1 MTKSTRNILIAI
13 GVVALGIGGYFGY
26 RYYQKTTK
34 AAKAKKALKELES
47 TKVPVYSE
55 SKVAV
60 KSVWKPKKPT
70 ISVTSSFSS
79 AEGSY
84 FSENK
89 AKYNSFAKD
98 PLIVGLEFYN
108 MYKK

>member
-1 MTKSTRNILIAI
+1 MNKTTRTILI
-13 GVVALGIGGYFGY
+13 ALGIGVLATGMYFGY
-26 RYYQKTTK
+26 RYYQKSTK
-34 AAKAKKALKELES
+34 AAKAKKALKELETS
-47 TKVPVYSE
+47 KVPVYTE

-84 FSENK
+84 FAENK
-89 AKYNSFAKD
+89 TKYKSFAQD

>member
-1 MTKSTRNILIAI
+1 MTKTTRNILIVI
-13 GVVALGIGGYFGY
+13 GVVAAGIGGYFGY
-26 RYYQKTTK
+26 KYYQKSRRK
-34 AAKAKKALKELES
+34 ANAEKSLKELES
-47 TKVPVYSE
+47 KKVPVYSE
-55 SKVAV
+55 AKVAV
-60 KSVWKPKKPT
+60 KSLWKPKKPT

-84 FSENK
+84 FAENK
-89 AKYNSFAKD
+89 TKYNTFAKD